1 MEDGRADRKI
11 LLLQARRVETIRSFR
26 AGKIRESE
34 LLISVCQICEGVQ
47 RLSLESRA
55 GAGRGGDEDKK

>member
-11 LLLQARRVETIRSFR
+11 LLLQARRVETIRGFR

-47 RLSLESRA
+47 RLSLESIS